1 VIMIDM
7 EILRSSPLL
16 GQLPASMLDKLT
28 SAATEHSLHADALL
42 FQHGDLADGLYI
54 LLEGRVSVFR
64 AGPDGNDV
72 ELAIQ
77 EAGSLLGEMALLD
90 NQPRSASIRCLDD
103 CRFLHLPK
111 EVFQEVMQTAND
123 GLLAMASSLSL
134 RLRNTD
140 QQYHDEVLS
149 RERLR
154 TEAEIQR
161 HRSLSRTVAGVAHE
175 INTPIG
181 IARSAADV
189 ISEIVADL
197 LARTDMPE
205 GVENTLADLGEAAD
219 LTTRNIVRASELIQ
233 QFKNLSI
240 QQVSEE
246 TVTVSLVEVIEEALG
261 LFRMEAASSKLEI
274 NFRHQ
279 LEDDG
284 RWTGMPGLVSQVLM
298 NLLTNV
304 QRYAY
309 DAEGGEIEI
318 LLERPVEA
326 AEDKSYLLFFRDHGK
341 GIPEEDQDQ
350 IFEPFFTTGRS
361 QGGSGLGLAIVR
373 TLVQDSLG
381 GSITL
386 TSRRGWTEFRIELPG
401 RSDQP

>member
-1 VIMIDM
+1 M
-7 EILRSSPLL
+7 
-16 GQLPASMLDKLT
+16 
-28 SAATEHSLHADALL
+28 
-42 FQHGDLADGLYI
+42 
-54 LLEGRVSVFR
+54 
-64 AGPDGNDV
+64 
-72 ELAIQ
+72 
-77 EAGSLLGEMALLD
+77 
-90 NQPRSASIRCLDD
+90 
-103 CRFLHLPK
+103 
-111 EVFQEVMQTAND
+111 
-123 GLLAMASSLSL
+123 
-134 RLRNTD
+134 
-140 QQYHDEVLS
+140 
-149 RERLR
+149 
-154 TEAEIQR
+154 
-161 HRSLSRTVAGVAHE
+161 
-175 INTPIG
+175 
-181 IARSAADV
+181 
-189 ISEIVADL
+189 
-197 LARTDMPE
+197 
-205 GVENTLADLGEAAD
+205 
-219 LTTRNIVRASELIQ
+219 RASELIQ

-246 TVTVSLVEVIEEALG
+246 TVTVSLVEVIEETLG

-274 NFRHQ
+274 NFHHQ

-284 RWTGMPGLVSQVLM
+284 PWTGMPGLVSQVLM

-318 LLERPVEA
+318 LLERPAEA
-326 AEDKSYLLFFRDHGK
+326 AEDEPYLLFFRDHGK

-401 RSDQP
+401 RSDPP

>member
-1 VIMIDM
+1 MIDM

-326 AEDKSYLLFFRDHGK
+326 AEDKSYLLFFCDHGK

>member
-1 VIMIDM
+1 MIDM
-7 EILRSSPLL
+7 DILRSSPLL
-16 GQLPASMLDKLT
+16 GQLPAPMLDKLA
-28 SAATEHSLHADALL
+28 SAATEHNLQADALL

-54 LLEGRVSVFR
+54 LIEGRASVFR

-111 EVFQEVMQTAND
+111 EVFQEVMRTAND

-154 TEAEIQR
+154 AEAEIQR

-181 IARSAADV
+181 VARSAADV

-205 GVENTLADLGEAAD
+205 GVDNTLADLGEAAG
-219 LTTRNIVRASELIQ
+219 LTTRNIVRASKLIQ

-274 NFRHQ
+274 NFHHQ

-284 RWTGMPGLVSQVLM
+284 PWTGMPGLVSQVLM

>member
-1 VIMIDM
+1 MIDM

-111 EVFQEVMQTAND
+111 EVFQEVMRTAND

-181 IARSAADV
+181 IARSA
-189 ISEIVADL
+189 
-197 LARTDMPE
+197 
-205 GVENTLADLGEAAD
+205 
-219 LTTRNIVRASELIQ
+219 
-233 QFKNLSI
+233 
-240 QQVSEE
+240 
-246 TVTVSLVEVIEEALG
+246 
-261 LFRMEAASSKLEI
+261 
-274 NFRHQ
+274 
-279 LEDDG
+279 G
-284 RWTGMPGLVSQVLM
+284 RPG
-298 NLLTNV
+298 
-304 QRYAY
+304 
-309 DAEGGEIEI
+309 
-318 LLERPVEA
+318 
-326 AEDKSYLLFFRDHGK
+326 
-341 GIPEEDQDQ
+341 
-350 IFEPFFTTGRS
+350 
-361 QGGSGLGLAIVR
+361 
-373 TLVQDSLG
+373 
-381 GSITL
+381 
-386 TSRRGWTEFRIELPG
+386 
-401 RSDQP
+401 

>member
-1 VIMIDM
+1 
-7 EILRSSPLL
+7 
-16 GQLPASMLDKLT
+16 
-28 SAATEHSLHADALL
+28 
-42 FQHGDLADGLYI
+42 
-54 LLEGRVSVFR
+54 
-64 AGPDGNDV
+64 
-72 ELAIQ
+72 
-77 EAGSLLGEMALLD
+77 MALLD
-90 NQPRSASIRCLDD
+90 NQPRSASIRCLED

-111 EVFQEVMQTAND
+111 EVFQEVMQTADD

-154 TEAEIQR
+154 AEAEIQR

-181 IARSAADV
+181 VARSAADV
-189 ISEIVADL
+189 ISEIVANL

-205 GVENTLADLGEAAD
+205 GVDNTLADLGEAAR
-219 LTTRNIVRASELIQ
+219 LTNRNIVRASELIQ

-246 TVTVSLVEVIEEALG
+246 TVTVSLVKVIEETLD

-274 NFRHQ
+274 NFHHQ

-284 RWTGMPGLVSQVLM
+284 PWTGMPGFVSQVLM

-318 LLERPVEA
+318 LLERPTEA
-326 AEDKSYLLFFRDHGK
+326 AEDESYLLFFRDHGK
-341 GIPEEDQDQ
+341 GIPEEDQNQ
-350 IFEPFFTTGRS
+350 VFEPFFTTGRS

-373 TLVQDSLG
+373 TLVEDSLG
-381 GSITL
+381 GAITL
-386 TSRRGWTEFRIELPG
+386 TSRRGWTEFRMKLPG
-401 RSDQP
+401 RSAQP

>member
-1 VIMIDM
+1 MIDM
-7 EILRSSPLL
+7 DILRSSPLL

-28 SAATEHSLHADALL
+28 SAAIEHSLHADALL

-111 EVFQEVMQTAND
+111 EVFQEVIQTAND

-154 TEAEIQR
+154 AEAEIQR

-181 IARSAADV
+181 VARSAADV

-205 GVENTLADLGEAAD
+205 GVENTLADLGEAAG

-274 NFRHQ
+274 NFHHQ

-284 RWTGMPGLVSQVLM
+284 PWTGMPGLVSQVLM

-318 LLERPVEA
+318 LLERPAEA
-326 AEDKSYLLFFRDHGK
+326 AEDEPYLLFFRDHGK

-401 RSDQP
+401 RSDPP